1 MELRIRNFK
10 GYKDSD
16 WFPLKP
22 LTFIYGQNAVGKSA
36 VIESLMLSEQIFDL
50 LTGRT
55 RPYLLPGT
63 TERRD
68 ISFDRMYLDLGD
80 FESAVFNKKL
90 ENKISFSYRDRPLTV
105 EPPTETVN
113 VRCTLTVE
121 IENPGNIGAI
131 EVEFPAVRASDLF
144 VLAIAN
150 NPVAFRALLDKDMG
164 FEISNFFGKNE
175 KSFPI
180 SLIFHKQPS
189 NRAWQIDSSSLDELW
204 KAIPTKLK
212 KLMIDP
218 QSDQFWYEA
227 NFSDGPYESN
237 FTFRR
242 TKQKSTEGKAKSRE
256 MPLEFDRDFLHL
268 AVVVACASS
277 EIFDFFRRNYFV
289 RTTHLPA
296 YRGKPK
302 RLTEV
307 TKGIPDPLQNSAMIL
322 ARDQFRRKQVI
333 KSLKAINVEQGKLKA
348 SSRKD
353 FGAETLTTFFEKQ
366 VEGESTKVKLTLPDL
381 GFGVSQVLPLLV
393 AMANRESDDGLL
405 GCRILCIEE
414 PESHL
419 HPFLQGNLIEHI
431 ALNSLASNVV
441 FEAFHKAGADFRNSE
456 VRELKARHLDNMKR
470 FVIET
475 HSENFLKRIQKLIK
489 NDQLAANGVAI
500 LFCDEYEEVGPKIL
514 DLGIDSDGSLLR
526 PWPNDF
532 LETDW

>member
-22 LTFIYGQNAVGKSA
+22 LTLIYGQNAVGKSA
-36 VIESLMLSEQIFDL
+36 VIESLMLSEQIFEL
-50 LTGRT
+50 LTGRA
-55 RPYLLPGT
+55 RPYLLPGS

-68 ISFDRMYLDLGD
+68 IRFDQMYLDLGD

-90 ENKISFSYRDRPLTV
+90 ENKISFSYRDTPLQV
-105 EPPTETVN
+105 ERRDKKVTIES
-113 VRCTLTVE
+113 TLTVE
-121 IENPGNIGAI
+121 IENPGNICSVV
-131 EVEFPAVRASDLF
+131 VEFSAVRVSDLF

-150 NPVAFRALLDKDMG
+150 NPVAFRPLLDNDVEL
-164 FEISNFFGKNE
+164 EISKFFGANE
-175 KSFPI
+175 KPFPI
-180 SLIFHKQPS
+180 SLKFHKQAS

-204 KAIPTKLK
+204 KVIPTKLK
-212 KLMIDP
+212 KLVIDP
-218 QSDQFWYEA
+218 KSDQFWYEA

-242 TKQKSTEGKAKSRE
+242 TKKKNAEAKARSQE
-256 MPLEFDRDFLHL
+256 MPLEFDREYSHL

-277 EIFDFFRRNYFV
+277 EIFAFFRRNYFG
-289 RTTHLPA
+289 RATHLPA

-333 KSLKAINVEQGKLKA
+333 KSLKAINVEQGRLKA

-353 FGAETLTTFFEKQ
+353 YGAETLTTFFEKQ

-393 AMANRESDDGLL
+393 AMANKDTDVAIL
-405 GCRILCIEE
+405 GCRVLCIEE

-419 HPFLQGNLIEHI
+419 HPFLQGSLIEHI
-431 ALNSLASNVV
+431 ALNSLANKVV
-441 FEAFHKAGADFRNSE
+441 FEPFYKAGADFQNSE
-456 VRELKARHLDNMKR
+456 VRKLKARYLDKMKR

-489 NDQLAANGVAI
+489 NDQLASDGVAI
-500 LFCDEYEEVGPKIL
+500 LFCDEYEEVGPKIF
-514 DLGIDSDGSLLR
+514 DLGLDSDGSLLR

-532 LETDW
+532 LETDR